1 MRKDFF
7 QQIKDLFSLIV
18 GLFVTGDNLRR
29 KTITVHYPR
38 RQVDNLASFRGPIQ
52 LLPGPKDPA
61 VPRCISCLMCMNTCP
76 SGCLTVVKRKPPKP
90 TPAQQEAMAEA
101 EARGEKVKKPSA
113 PKNPAVFTYDFSLC
127 SLCGM
132 CVEVCPAN
140 AIGFS
145 SDVYMVVRRRD
156 DLKLD
161 LLARLAAGTGC
172 AEHLKE
178 VA

>member
-1 MRKDFF
+1 MKDCF

-29 KTITVHYPR
+29 RTVTVHYPR

-52 LLPGPKDPA
+52 LLPSDKDPS
-61 VPRCISCLMCMNTCP
+61 VPRCISCMMCMNTCP
-76 SGCLTVVKRKPPKP
+76 SGCLTVIKQKAPEPS
-90 TPAQQEAMAEA
+90 PAQQQAMAEA
-101 EARGEKVKKPSA
+101 KARGEKVKKPPA
-113 PKNPAVFTYDFSLC
+113 PKNPAAFIYDFSLC
-127 SLCGM
+127 SLCGL

-145 SDVYMVVRRRD
+145 SDAYMVVRRRD
-156 DLKLD
+156 SLKLD
-161 LLARLAAGTGC
+161 LLARMAAGSGC
-172 AEHLKE
+172 TDYVKE